1 MQIRE
6 LTLKELYEIY
16 DVIKELRDL
25 TYDEFEDLI
34 YAMRESYKMLGVL
47 ERGELVSFA
56 GCAVQTSLAHNRHLY
71 VYDFLTRKGYDKKKY
86 DAALES
92 YLKDYAKIMMCKEI
106 LFASDA
112 TESL

>member
-25 TYDEFEDLI
+25 DYDEFEDLI
-34 YAMRESYKMLGVL
+34 YEMRESYKMLGVL

-56 GCAVQTSLAHNRHLY
+56 GCAVQTSLEHKRHLY
-71 VYDFLTRKGYDKKKY
+71 VYDFVTRKGYDKEKY

-112 TESL
+112 MQAT